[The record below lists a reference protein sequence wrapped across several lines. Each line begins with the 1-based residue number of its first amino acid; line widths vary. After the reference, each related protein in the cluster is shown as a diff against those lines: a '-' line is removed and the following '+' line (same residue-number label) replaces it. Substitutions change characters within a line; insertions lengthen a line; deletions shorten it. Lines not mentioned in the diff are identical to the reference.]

1 MQPKDADTSQD
12 TKRRAWPRRLVRRF
26 CRSDDGA
33 TAIEFALL
41 ALPYF
46 MIVFAIIETF
56 IAFTAE
62 QLVSNA
68 VDEMSRR
75 LRTGQ
80 ITFNMSRT
88 TDMTKVQ
95 FRTAFCNEIAILIHC
110 SPAEKTTPSKL
121 YIDIRSFSTFANIPK
136 TIPRVSSATFADLD
150 TSSFQFS
157 PGGPSSINMVRAYY
171 RWQIMTD
178 IVRPFITTIRPTGGG
193 MPTDFL
199 IVATSAFQNEAYP

>member
-1 MQPKDADTSQD
+1 MQPKDADISRD
-12 TKRRAWPRRLVRRF
+12 APRHAWPRRIIRRF
-26 CRSDDGA
+26 CRSEDGA
-33 TAIEFALL
+33 TAIEFAML

-46 MIVFAIIETF
+46 LIVFAIIETF

-68 VDEMSRR
+68 VDEMARR

-80 ITFNMSRT
+80 ITLNMNRT
-88 TDMTKVQ
+88 TDKNRIQ
-95 FRTAFCNEIAILIHC
+95 FRAAFCDEIAILIRC
-110 SPAEKTTPSKL
+110 SETEKVTASKL
-121 YIDIRSFSTFANIPK
+121 YIDIRSFSSFANIPK
-136 TIPRVSSATFADLD
+136 TIPRVSTATFADLD
-150 TSSFQFS
+150 TSGFQYN

-178 IVRPFITTIRPTGGG
+178 IVRPFITTIRSSGGG